1 MHYTSLLLL
10 VLLAG
15 CVGGPSYSGGPTTDQ
30 PHAIVDPGVGVHTW
44 KVDGRN
50 VDTRTGEIYVAPGLR
65 KVLVRVWHPVE
76 SDERPHE
83 PYDMKTIPIH
93 AEAGTVYTLD
103 RLRGEFAPFKVD
115 IRQYK
120 SN

>member
-1 MHYTSLLLL
+1 MNYTPLLLL
-10 VLLAG
+10 AVLAG
-15 CVGGPSYSGGPTTDQ
+15 CVSGPSYRGGPTTDQ
-30 PHAIVDPGVGVHTW
+30 PHAIVDAGEGVNTW
-44 KVDGRN
+44 KVDGQT
-50 VDTRTGEIYVAPGLR
+50 VDTRTGEVYLKPGAR
-65 KVLVRVWHPVE
+65 KILVRVWHPVE
-76 SDERPHE
+76 SDERKHL

-103 RLRGEFAPFKVD
+103 RLRGDYAPYEVR